1 MEDREEMWFSL
12 MPIMYFRSH
21 VYHHSVW
28 QAKTLLSAIATPQQ
42 IHNPLIMPKY
52 INTEKYAHIGC
63 PADDSLCAI
72 FSEKNPSKCCD
83 PHRPKRKKKIT

>member
-63 PADDSLCAI
+63 PADDSLWAI
-72 FSEKNPSKCCD
+72 F
-83 PHRPKRKKKIT
+83 